1 MQIQVNGQPRQLEQ
15 ALNLTELVEL
25 LGLKPDRCAIER
37 NRALVSRAAWADTRV
52 EENDQI
58 EIVQFVGGG

>member
-1 MQIQVNGQPRQLEQ
+1 MQIQVNGQAKQLDH
-15 ALNLTELVEL
+15 ALNLTQLVEL

-37 NRALVSRAAWADTRV
+37 NRALVKRTAWADTLV